1 MQGWRILS
9 DKGLRNMNSQWEINK
24 HMGSQT
30 TISKSQQKQPTTKLE
45 LQRLQ
50 ILELA
55 DREFKARMFN
65 TSLELNKSLL
75 KNKSWNYKN
84 ISERF

>member
-1 MQGWRILS
+1 MQDWKIPL
-9 DKGLRNMNSQWEINK
+9 DKDLRNMNSQWKINK

-45 LQRLQ
+45 PQRLQ

-65 TSLELNKSLL
+65 TSLELNKSML
-75 KNKSWNYKN
+75 KKQ
-84 ISERF
+84 IMRL

>member
-1 MQGWRILS
+1 
-9 DKGLRNMNSQWEINK
+9 MNSQWEINK

-30 TISKSQQKQPTTKLE
+30 TISKSQQKQQTTKLE
-45 LQRLQ
+45 PWRLQ

-65 TSLELNKSLL
+65 TFLELNKSML
-75 KNKSWNYKN
+75 KKQ
-84 ISERF
+84 IMRL